1 MAALLAILAAV
12 GWGSSDYTAG
22 AASRRSSAV
31 SVVILTHLTAVLV
44 LVSVAVDFGPAWTTL
59 VDLASPDRSGP
70 VRWAGPRLAGA
81 PNWVDLA
88 WGVAAGLGGGFGSM
102 LLFRGLGRGTMAVVA
117 PITAAGAASVP
128 VLFGLASGE
137 ALTPLAII
145 GIALALAA
153 IVLVSWTG
161 DATADDA
168 IVDELTVPEG
178 WVERYGDGERDAP
191 CGLPGPDPD
200 ELIFSGPV
208 PAGGAVT
215 MTAATAA
222 VVAPTVAVAPAAR
235 ALVAELGIT
244 VRSVTAVV
252 MTLLLALMV
261 AAGGIAA
268 GPVADLVGGEPL
280 TPAHIAMLGFAVA
293 TLVVAAIGLRL
304 SRPLFALIAGVTD
317 AESGAEATGGVAVV
331 DDDRLP
337 AWRRILMQPGLPE
350 ALLSGL
356 GFGAFYVCIYRAA
369 ASAGHWP
376 LVSARGVSVA
386 MFAAG
391 ALLTRT
397 PLLPERA
404 SRRGVVLAGVLDAVA
419 AVLFVLATRAGL
431 LSVGAVLASLYP
443 AVTVVLARSIGKEHI
458 TRRQFAGLALA
469 LAAVALLAL

>member
-1 MAALLAILAAV
+1 M
-12 GWGSSDYTAG
+12 
-22 AASRRSSAV
+22 
-31 SVVILTHLTAVLV
+31 
-44 LVSVAVDFGPAWTTL
+44 
-59 VDLASPDRSGP
+59 
-70 VRWAGPRLAGA
+70 
-81 PNWVDLA
+81 
-88 WGVAAGLGGGFGSM
+88 
-102 LLFRGLGRGTMAVVA
+102 
-117 PITAAGAASVP
+117 
-128 VLFGLASGE
+128 LFGLATGE
-137 ALTPLAII
+137 ALTPLAIA
-145 GIALALAA
+145 GIALALGA

-161 DATADDA
+161 DAPDDA
-168 IVDELTVPEG
+168 ADGDAAGDELTVPEG
-178 WVERYGDGERDAP
+178 WVERYGAAAGAP
-191 CGLPGPDPD
+191 GTLPGPDAD

-208 PAGGAVT
+208 PAGGRVDDDRRAGAVT
-215 MTAATAA
+215 APAA
-222 VVAPTVAVAPAAR
+222 VPVDAVAPAAR
-235 ALVAELGIT
+235 ALAAELGVT
-244 VRSVTAVV
+244 VRSVTAVM

-268 GPVADLVGGEPL
+268 GPVADLLGGQSL
-280 TPAHIAMLGFAVA
+280 TPAHVAMLGFASA
-293 TLVVAAIGLRL
+293 TLLVAAVGLRL

-317 AESGAEATGGVAVV
+317 AEAAAAADGLAEVV
-331 DDDRLP
+331 EHDRAP

-356 GFGAFYVCIYRAA
+356 GFGAFYVCIYHAG

-376 LVSARGVSVA
+376 LVSARGVSVV

-404 SRRGVVLAGVLDAVA
+404 SRRGVALAGVLDAAA

>member
-1 MAALLAILAAV
+1 
-12 GWGSSDYTAG
+12 
-22 AASRRSSAV
+22 V
-31 SVVILTHLTAVLV
+31 SVVILTHFTAVLV
-44 LVSVAVDFGPAWTTL
+44 LVCVAVDFGPAWTTL
-59 VDLASPDRSGP
+59 VELASPERTGP

-81 PNWVDLA
+81 PSWVDLA

-102 LLFRGLGRGTMAVVA
+102 LLFRGLGRGSMAVVA

-128 VLFGLASGE
+128 VLFGLATGE
-137 ALTPLAII
+137 ALTPLAIAGI
-145 GIALALAA
+145 GLALAA

-161 DATADDA
+161 EAPDDA
-168 IVDELTVPEG
+168 PSDDSGDELTVPEG
-178 WVERYGDGERDAP
+178 WVERYGDVERGAP
-191 CGLPGPDPD
+191 GLPGPDPD

-215 MTAATAA
+215 MTAAPATIGAHAAA
-222 VVAPTVAVAPAAR
+222 VTSAPR
-235 ALVAELGIT
+235 ALAGELGIT
-244 VRSVTAVV
+244 VRSITAVV
-252 MTLLLALMV
+252 MTLMLALMV

-268 GPVADLVGGEPL
+268 GPVAELVDGQPL

-293 TLVVAAIGLRL
+293 TLLVAAVGLRL

-317 AESGAEATGGVAVV
+317 AEAAADGMADLVER
-331 DDDRLP
+331 DRLP
-337 AWRRILMQPGLPE
+337 AWRRILLQPGLPE

-356 GFGAFYVCIYRAA
+356 GFGAFYVCIYRPG

-376 LVSARGVSVA
+376 LVSARGVSVV

-404 SRRGVVLAGVLDAVA
+404 SRRGVVVAGVLDAAA

-458 TRRQFAGLALA
+458 SRRQFAGLALA

>member
-31 SVVILTHLTAVLV
+31 SVVILTHFTAVLV
-44 LVSVAVDFGPAWTTL
+44 LLFVAVDVGPVWTSL
-59 VDLASPDRSGP
+59 VELASPDRTGP

-81 PNWVDLA
+81 PTWVDLA
-88 WGVAAGLGGGFGSM
+88 WGVAAGLGGGLGSM
-102 LLFRGLGRGTMAVVA
+102 LLFRGLGRGSMAVVA

-137 ALTPLAII
+137 ALTPLAIA

-161 DATADDA
+161 EAAADDA
-168 IVDELTVPEG
+168 DELTVPEG
-178 WVERYGDGERDAP
+178 WVEQYGAGERAAP
-191 CGLPGPDPD
+191 SALPGPDPD

-208 PAGGAVT
+208 PAGGAVA
-215 MTAATAA
+215 MTA
-222 VVAPTVAVAPAAR
+222 VPVGVAPQAVAVAPAAR
-235 ALVAELGIT
+235 ALAGELGIT
-244 VRSVTAVV
+244 VRSVTAVM
-252 MTLLLALMV
+252 MTLLFALMV
-261 AAGGIAA
+261 TAGGIAA
-268 GPVADLVGGEPL
+268 GPIADLVGGRPL
-280 TPAHIAMLGFAVA
+280 TPAHVAMLGFALATLLVA
-293 TLVVAAIGLRL
+293 TVGLRL

-317 AESGAEATGGVAVV
+317 AEAEADGIAEVV
-331 DDDRLP
+331 EHDRLP
-337 AWRRILMQPGLPE
+337 AWRRVLMQPGLPE

-356 GFGAFYVCIYRAA
+356 GFGAFYVCIYRAG

-376 LVSARGVSVA
+376 LVSARGVSVV

-404 SRRGVVLAGVLDAVA
+404 SRRGVALAGVLDAAA